1 MIKNLP
7 KGKTLVTSKFKT
19 LQKIT
24 PILNN
29 YQKIREKI
37 IFLLTRPAQ
46 SQELIKITQNRI
58 LQTNVFHTDSNIL
71 HKILANV
78 IQQYLEGTAQTSNF
92 QKVRDHHTSRKGK
105 NSKADV
111 VAPTSNPSTWEV
123 VARGSGAEDPVSK
136 QTLRTSQIESLY

>member
-7 KGKTLVTSKFKT
+7 KGNTLVTSKFKT

-46 SQELIKITQNRI
+46 SQELIKITRNRI
-58 LQTNVFHTDSNIL
+58 LQTNVFHTDSNIP
-71 HKILANV
+71 HKTSANV
-78 IQQYLEGTAQTSNF
+78 IQQCLEGEAQHR
-92 QKVRDHHTSRKGK
+92 QVRDHHTGRKGK
-105 NSKADV
+105 NDKAGV
-111 VAPTSNPSTWEV
+111 LAPTSNPSTWEV
-123 VARGSGAEDPVSK
+123 AARESGAEDPVSK